1 MASKKRVLVDS
12 GTDKRFIRRDDQG
25 KFTGDQVD
33 VGRSLADD
41 RQQRAKAVSKPGQGD
56 RGDQRKKS

>member
-1 MASKKRVLVDS
+1 MATKKRELVDT
-12 GTDKRFIRRDDQG
+12 GTDKRFARRDDQG

-33 VGRSLADD
+33 VGRSLTDD
-41 RQQRAKAVSKPGQGD
+41 RQQHAKTVAKPGQGD

>member
-1 MASKKRVLVDS
+1 MATKKRELVDT
-12 GTDKRFIRRDDQG
+12 GTDKRFARRDDQG
-25 KFTGDQVD
+25 KFTGDQVN

-41 RQQRAKAVSKPGQGD
+41 RQQHAKAVSKPGQGD